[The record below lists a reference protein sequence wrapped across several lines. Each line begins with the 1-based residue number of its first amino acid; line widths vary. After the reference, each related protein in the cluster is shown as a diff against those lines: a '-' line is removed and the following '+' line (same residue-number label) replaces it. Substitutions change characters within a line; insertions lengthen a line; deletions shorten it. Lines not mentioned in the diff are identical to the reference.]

1 MISNGQQSDNRDDIV
16 AEPMD
21 GFSSLRLKQ
30 SWYKTQQFGHR
41 GCGTTHAAKPWEG
54 GLVAIG
60 PLFRARRRHAQ
71 VPGPIA
77 SRRSPYALG
86 PASRIAWYHS
96 SQGIIPDPTTQESR
110 GGRAKRLPQGTQKE
124 STTAM
129 YLTSPTLAFSN
140 WPASRLIA
148 GAIAIIIFAIDTFIP
163 FDIAIAVL
171 YVIVVLMAANF
182 LPRRGVILVSLACVA
197 LTVLSY
203 MLQHGYSDGSEPIGR
218 CLVSLTAIGITTVLA
233 LERQRSEDARRRSE
247 TYLAEAQRLSRTGS
261 FSWKIATEEQYWS
274 EEIFRIYEYDFATKP
289 TLDLVRRR
297 SHPDDASI
305 LQQAFVQASSGA
317 QNIDITH
324 RLLMPDGSVKHV
336 KVLAHPARDV
346 ADNVEYVGVLMD
358 ITAAKQAEEA
368 LQEAQASLAHV
379 TRVTALGELTT
390 SIAHEVNQ
398 PLAATVTNG
407 DAGLR
412 WLNREV
418 PQLDEVRGAIE
429 RMIDCA
435 KHASEVI
442 ARLRALSR
450 KSTSEKIRLDI
461 NEVVNQVLA
470 LIRREISAHQVLV
483 RLDLASSLPSVF
495 GDRVQL
501 QQVVLNL
508 LVNSIQAMALVDDRP
523 RELLIRSRAYNSEH
537 ILVEV
542 RDSGVGVDP
551 EHAGRLFN
559 AFFTTKADGMGMG
572 LSICRSIIEAHGG
585 RIWASPNAGPG
596 TIFQFTLP
604 ALRADAVQP
613 EGTARHA
620 PV

>member
-1 MISNGQQSDNRDDIV
+1 MVNSPTIATTALPNQLMGFPYCDRSN
-16 AEPMD
+16 
-21 GFSSLRLKQ
+21 
-30 SWYKTQQFGHR
+30 R
-41 GCGTTHAAKPWEG
+41 GTNAASVYRRARKRGTTVMTP
-54 GLVAIG
+54 
-60 PLFRARRRHAQ
+60 
-71 VPGPIA
+71 
-77 SRRSPYALG
+77 
-86 PASRIAWYHS
+86 
-96 SQGIIPDPTTQESR
+96 
-110 GGRAKRLPQGTQKE
+110 
-124 STTAM
+124 
-129 YLTSPTLAFSN
+129 TSPTLGFSN
-140 WPASRLIA
+140 WPVSRFIA
-148 GAIAIIIFAIDTFIP
+148 GTLAIIIFAIDTFIP

-171 YVIVVLMAANF
+171 YVIVVLMAANS
-182 LPRRGVILVSLACVA
+182 LRRRGVILVSLACVA

-203 MLQHGYSDGSEPIGR
+203 MLQHGYSDGSESIGR
-218 CLVSLTAIGITTVLA
+218 CLVSLTAIGITTILA
-233 LERQRSEDARRRSE
+233 LERQRSENARRRSE

-297 SHPDDASI
+297 SHPDDAAL
-305 LQQAFVQASSGA
+305 LQQAFEQASSGA

-346 ADNVEYVGVLMD
+346 AGNVEYVGVLMD
-358 ITAAKQAEEA
+358 ISAAKQAEEA
-368 LQEAQASLAHV
+368 LQELQASLAHV
-379 TRVTALGELTT
+379 TRVTTLGELTA

-398 PLAATVTNG
+398 PLAAIVTNG

-418 PQLDEVRGAIE
+418 PQLDEVHSAIE
-429 RMIDCA
+429 RMIDSA
-435 KHASEVI
+435 KHAGEVI

-461 NEVVNQVLA
+461 NEVVDEVLA
-470 LIRREISAHQVLV
+470 LIRREISVHQVWV

-501 QQVVLNL
+501 QQVILNL
-508 LVNSIQAMALVDDRP
+508 LVNSIQAMALVGDRR
-523 RELLIRSRAYNSEH
+523 RELLIRSRVHNSEQV
-537 ILVEV
+537 LVEV
-542 RDSGVGVDP
+542 RDSGIGIDP
-551 EHAGRLFN
+551 EHVGRLFN

-585 RIWASPNAGPG
+585 RIWASPNAGRG

-613 EGTARHA
+613 EGTERHA

>member
-1 MISNGQQSDNRDDIV
+1 VTDRTCPTS
-16 AEPMD
+16 
-21 GFSSLRLKQ
+21 
-30 SWYKTQQFGHR
+30 
-41 GCGTTHAAKPWEG
+41 
-54 GLVAIG
+54 
-60 PLFRARRRHAQ
+60 
-71 VPGPIA
+71 
-77 SRRSPYALG
+77 AL
-86 PASRIAWYHS
+86 
-96 SQGIIPDPTTQESR
+96 
-110 GGRAKRLPQGTQKE
+110 
-124 STTAM
+124 
-129 YLTSPTLAFSN
+129 SN
-140 WPASRLIA
+140 WPASPFIA
-148 GAIAIIIFAIDTFIP
+148 GALAIIIFVIDTFTP
-163 FDIAIAVL
+163 SYIAIAVL

-182 LPRRGVILVSLACVA
+182 LRRRGVILVSLACA
-197 LTVLSY
+197 GLTVLSFI
-203 MLQHGYSDGSEPIGR
+203 LQHEWDTSDSIGR
-218 CLVSLTAIGITTVLA
+218 NLVSLTAIGVTAILA
-233 LERQRSEDARRRSE
+233 LNRQRAEDTRRRSE

-305 LQQAFVQASSGA
+305 LQQAFEQASSGA

-346 ADNVEYVGVLMD
+346 AGNVEYVGVLMD

-379 TRVTALGELTT
+379 TRVTALGELTA

-398 PLAATVTNG
+398 PLAAIVTNG

-461 NEVVNQVLA
+461 NEVVNEVLD
-470 LIRREISAHQVLV
+470 LIRREISVHQVLV

-523 RELLIRSRAYNSEH
+523 RELLIRSRTYNSEH
-537 ILVEV
+537 VLVEV